1 VKSSHRESP
10 LGQTLALMALG
21 VTIVAGAFAVR
32 PVKASSPVFWALIVV
47 GALVIVVGT
56 IAHFRR
62 RGPSRQLV
70 ASECR
75 RIHGS
80 LRKLLAEQ
88 ERLRPKPGRFG
99 NGHERCDAWLAET
112 ATRYEHELRS
122 WVTKVFN
129 QAVAVGAVSE
139 ASRSLLDGKSLFQL
153 NALRDLFGEAAEELE
168 QL

>member
-1 VKSSHRESP
+1 VKSPLRDSP
-10 LGQTLALMALG
+10 LGLTLAWIALG
-21 VTIVAGAFAVR
+21 LTIVAAAFGVR
-32 PVKASSPVFWALIVV
+32 PVKAPSFVFWMLIAV
-47 GALVIVVGT
+47 GALVIAGGT
-56 IAHFRR
+56 VTHFRR
-62 RGPSRQLV
+62 RGPRRQLV

-99 NGHERCDAWLAET
+99 NGHERSEAWLAET
-112 ATRYEHELRS
+112 ASRYEHELRS
-122 WVTKVFN
+122 WVTKVFD
-129 QAVAVGAVSE
+129 QAVTIGAVSE

-153 NALRDLFGEAAEELE
+153 NALRDLFGDAAEELE